1 MTDIDWKA
9 EGDRCVALLR
19 DLIRIP
25 TVNRGTGEAGDDAND
40 QANPPSRFWM

>member
-1 MTDIDWKA
+1 MNAEDPGWEA

-25 TVNRGTGEAGDDAND
+25 TVNRGTGG
-40 QANPPSRFWM
+40 